1 MARQARI
8 EFPGA
13 LHHAISRGIERR
25 RLFTDDVDRR
35 KYLAILERAVGR
47 LKFKVYAYCL
57 MDNHVH
63 LAIESGAVPL
73 SRAMR
78 SINTAYAGF
87 FNARHRRSGYLFQGR
102 YKAFLVDREEYLL
115 SLVRY
120 IHENPVK
127 AGIATDPSRY
137 PWSSHRSYLEKAPS
151 WLAADTVLERF
162 GRRRAVAKRN
172 FAAFFGQAEKDPYG
186 EARRFVQ
193 TVVGDEGFARE
204 VLGSPAPAEVTV
216 RRVKPAQLVDWV
228 ASEMAIKPAEL
239 RGPSRDREASAVR
252 SICGLLG
259 RDVANLSIAAVA
271 REVNRAQSSLWRN
284 VQFFESAM
292 AKGRKLGQRVRSL
305 EAKCRRWINNT

>member
-13 LHHAISRGIERR
+13 LHHVISRGIERR
-25 RLFTDDVDRR
+25 RLFADDIDRR
-35 KYLAILERAVGR
+35 KYIAILERAVGR

-73 SRAMR
+73 SRVMR

-102 YKAFLVDREEYLL
+102 YKGFLVDREEYLL

-127 AGIATDPSRY
+127 AGIAAHPGEY
-137 PWSSHRSYLEKAPS
+137 GWSSHRAYMERAPA
-151 WLAADTVLERF
+151 WLSADTVLERF
-162 GRRRAVAKRN
+162 GRRRTVAKRN
-172 FAAFFGQAEKDPYG
+172 FASFFGQAEEAPYG
-186 EARRFVQ
+186 EASRFVQ
-193 TVVGDEGFARE
+193 TVVGDEEFARD
-204 VLGSPAPAEVTV
+204 VLGVPRTAEITV
-216 RRVKPAQLVDWV
+216 KRVKPADLVDWV
-228 ASEMAIKPAEL
+228 ASEMAIKPTDL
-239 RGPSRDREASAVR
+239 RGPSREREVSASR
-252 SICGLLG
+252 SICAILG
-259 RDVANLSIAAVA
+259 RDIANLPIAAIA

-284 VQFFESAM
+284 VQFFESALT
-292 AKGRKLGQRVRSL
+292 RDRRLGQRVRRL
-305 EAKCRRWINNT
+305 EASCREWINNA